1 MPETIFFTVII
12 PLYNKENFIG
22 KTLESVLHQT
32 FHNFE
37 VIIVNDSSTDKSLKK
52 VQEFNDERIK
62 IIEHPINKGLSASR
76 NTGIKNASADYIAF
90 LDADDVWKPEFLQK
104 IYELISSYPKAGLF
118 ATEYLEVYPN
128 GISIAHN
135 FKLNTGIVDN
145 FFEAGLKQSVY
156 CPSALCV
163 KKSILDKTGLFNEN
177 ITFGED
183 IDFSIRANLLYKL
196 AYYNQPM
203 VLYTMQSENQITQSP
218 ITGKV
223 ITDFDFYEQRYPTRK
238 DLKKYLDFNRY
249 IIAKKYNEAG
259 NKLGYSEMIKNIDK
273 KNLNLIQRLLLVMP
287 GFVLRSIK
295 VLKAKLV
302 KSGINPTTY

>member
-1 MPETIFFTVII
+1 MPFFTVVI
-12 PLYNKENFIG
+12 PLYNKEKYIG
-22 KTLESVLHQT
+22 KTLVSALSQT
-32 FHNFE
+32 FTDFE
-37 VIIVNDSSTDKSLKK
+37 VLIINDSSTDKSLEA
-52 VQEFNDERIK
+52 VQKFTDNRIK
-62 IIEHPINKGLSASR
+62 IIQHPVNKGLSASR
-76 NTGIKNASADYIAF
+76 NTGIKNASAEYIAF
-90 LDADDVWKPEFLQK
+90 LDADDVWKPKFLQK
-104 IYELISSYPKAGLF
+104 IYGLISSYPEAGLF

-128 GISIAHN
+128 GVSITHN
-135 FKLNTGIVDN
+135 FKLNTGVVNN
-145 FFEAGLKQSVY
+145 FFEAGLKQPIY

-259 NKLGYSEMIKNIDK
+259 NKSGYREMIKNIDK
-273 KNLNLIQRLLLVMP
+273 KNLNSIQRLLLAMP